1 LARFFSLD
9 HNVVGLQYAL
19 TSLFFLL
26 IGFSLAILFRW
37 QLAYPGQPVP
47 IGGRWLGELNAPGG
61 MMLPEF
67 YNQLVAMH
75 YGTIMGPES
84 GNRMLA
90 VVRSRA
96 LPHARVLHDSNARR
110 FRRLARKPTS
120 GTLTRSGPH
129 CGKISEPTRAT
140 KARAD
145 PHLMKRASHESRY
158 ALFGATDALSG
169 FLLQFQV
176 VPTTPL
182 G

>member
-96 LPHARVLHDSNARR
+96 LRMR
-110 FRRLARKPTS
+110 
-120 GTLTRSGPH
+120 
-129 CGKISEPTRAT
+129 
-140 KARAD
+140 
-145 PHLMKRASHESRY
+145 
-158 ALFGATDALSG
+158 G
-169 FLLQFQV
+169 F
-176 VPTTPL
+176 
-182 G
+182 